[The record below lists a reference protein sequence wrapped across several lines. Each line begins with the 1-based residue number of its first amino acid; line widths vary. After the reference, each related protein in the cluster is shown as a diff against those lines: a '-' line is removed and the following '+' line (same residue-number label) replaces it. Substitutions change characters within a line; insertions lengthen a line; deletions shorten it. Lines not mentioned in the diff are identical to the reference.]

1 MHENNHAET
10 GAPLAAPDFISWNL
24 LAAQM
29 IDEARGGVFLPDPSQ
44 AVFKSAQA
52 CPDLNYFIQI

>member
-1 MHENNHAET
+1 MHENYHADT

-29 IDEARGGVFLPDPSQ
+29 IDEARTGVFLPDP
-44 AVFKSAQA
+44 A
-52 CPDLNYFIQI
+52 LTLWRE